1 MNTGLEKLV
10 KEISQSNKKNALK
23 SIQIHQLSKQKK
35 HGSSCLKKFF
45 LGLNNK
51 IEKNLKINK

>member
-35 HGSSCLKKFF
+35 HGSRLKKIF